1 MTTTAQFPEARQTMP
16 GAGAILRQFWATSKG
31 MTIFLIVSCFFLV
44 LALAGVIVDPRE
56 VLGQPVWMKSL
67 KFAIS
72 FVFYAPTVLWMF
84 SYVKIRPRLMRFVLD
99 ACAAA
104 LSIEIV
110 LFIIQA
116 VRGQAMH
123 FNISTPFDTA
133 LWNIMSISIMLFYII
148 NIIGFVVFLRQ
159 KPVADRA
166 FMLSLKLGMGLM
178 LIGFGL
184 GFLMTNPSA
193 DQLKTLEA
201 GGTLAA
207 MGAHTV
213 GAVDGGPG
221 IALMGWSSEHGD
233 LRIAHFIGIHGA
245 QVLALVGW
253 LLYTAKQRFS
263 DKQRLTLIWG
273 AAVAYLGLVASVTVQ
288 ALRGQALFQPD
299 AITLGS
305 WLGLAVVSILFA
317 SVVMKQGSG
326 AGVQGSEIGL

>member
-31 MTIFLIVSCFFLV
+31 MTSFFIISCFFLV

-67 KFAIS
+67 KFAFS
-72 FVFYAPTVLWMF
+72 FVVYAPTVLWMF
-84 SYVKIRPRLMRFVLD
+84 SYVKVRPRLMRFVLD

-116 VRGQAMH
+116 VRGQPMH
-123 FNISTPFDTA
+123 FNIATPIDET
-133 LWNIMSISIMLFYII
+133 LWSIMGTTIAVFYMI

-166 FMLSLKLGMGLM
+166 FILSLKLGMALM

-184 GFLMTNPSA
+184 GFLMTSPSP
-193 DQLKTLEA
+193 DQMNILEA
-201 GGTLAA
+201 GGSVPAI
-207 MGAHTV
+207 GAHTV
-213 GAVDGGPG
+213 GAADGGRG
-221 IALMGWSSEHGD
+221 IAVLGWSTEHGD

-245 QVLALVGW
+245 QVLALIGW

-263 DKQRLTLIWG
+263 AKQRLALIWG
-273 AAVAYLGLVASVTVQ
+273 AAIAYLGLVASVTVQ
-288 ALRGQALFQPD
+288 ALRGQALLQPD
-299 AITLGS
+299 AITLTS
-305 WLGLAVVSILFA
+305 WIGLAVVSILFT
-317 SVVMKQGSG
+317 SIVMKQGSG
-326 AGVQGSEIGL
+326 AGVQGSESF

>member
-1 MTTTAQFPEARQTMP
+1 MTTTAQFPEARQALP

-31 MTIFLIVSCFFLV
+31 MTIFFIASCFFLV

-84 SYVKIRPRLMRFVLD
+84 SYVKIRPRLMRFVMD

-110 LFIIQA
+110 LFVIQA

-123 FNISTPFDTA
+123 FNVSTPFDTA
-133 LWNIMSISIMLFYII
+133 LWSIMSMSIMAFYVI
-148 NIIGFVVFLRQ
+148 NIIGFIIFLRQ
-159 KPVADRA
+159 KPIADRA
-166 FMLSLKLGMGLM
+166 FMLSLRLGMALM

-184 GFLMTNPSA
+184 GFLMTSPTP
-193 DQLKTLEA
+193 DQLNTLEV

-213 GAVDGGPG
+213 GAVDGGAG
-221 IALMGWSSEHGD
+221 IPVLGWSSEHGD

-263 DKQRLTLIWG
+263 DKQRVDLVWG
-273 AAVAYLGLVASVTVQ
+273 TAVAYLGLVASVTVQ
-288 ALRGQALFQPD
+288 ALRGQALLQPD
-299 AITLGS
+299 AITLTS
-305 WLGLAVVSILFA
+305 WIGLAVVSILFT
-317 SVVMKQGSG
+317 SVVMKQESGSRG
-326 AGVQGSEIGL
+326 QGLGSF

>member
-1 MTTTAQFPEARQTMP
+1 
-16 GAGAILRQFWATSKG
+16 
-31 MTIFLIVSCFFLV
+31 MTIFFILSCFFVV

-99 ACAAA
+99 ACAAV
-104 LSIEIV
+104 LTIEIGLLV
-110 LFIIQA
+110 IQA
-116 VRGQAMH
+116 VRGQPVH
-123 FNISTPFDTA
+123 FNVATPIDTA
-133 LWNIMSISIMLFYII
+133 IWSIMGTTIMIFYLI
-148 NIIGFVVFLRQ
+148 NIVGFVVFLRQ

-184 GFLMTNPSA
+184 GFLMTNPTP
-193 DQLKTLEA
+193 DQLDVLKA

-213 GAVDGGPG
+213 GAADGGPG
-221 IALMGWSSEHGD
+221 IALMGWSSDHGD

-263 DKQRLTLIWG
+263 DKQRLALVWG
-273 AAVAYLGLVASVTVQ
+273 AAVGYLGLVASVTVQ

-317 SVVMKQGSG
+317 SVVMNKKNIEQR
-326 AGVQGSEIGL
+326 A

>member
-31 MTIFLIVSCFFLV
+31 MTSFFIISCFFLV

-67 KFAIS
+67 KFAFS
-72 FVFYAPTVLWMF
+72 FVVYAPTVLWMF
-84 SYVKIRPRLMRFVLD
+84 SYVKVRPRLMRFVLD

-116 VRGQAMH
+116 VRGQPMH
-123 FNISTPFDTA
+123 FNIATPIDET
-133 LWNIMSISIMLFYII
+133 LWSIMGTTIAVFYMI

-166 FMLSLKLGMGLM
+166 FILSLKLGMALM

-184 GFLMTNPSA
+184 GFLMTSPSP
-193 DQLKTLEA
+193 DQMNILEA
-201 GGTLAA
+201 GGSVPAI
-207 MGAHTV
+207 GAHTV
-213 GAVDGGPG
+213 GAADGGRG
-221 IALMGWSSEHGD
+221 IAVLGWSTEHGD

-245 QVLALVGW
+245 QVLALIGW

-263 DKQRLTLIWG
+263 DKQRLALIWG

-288 ALRGQALFQPD
+288 ALRGQALLQPD
-299 AITLGS
+299 AITLTS
-305 WLGLAVVSILFA
+305 WIGLAVVSILFT
-317 SVVMKQGSG
+317 SIVMNKKNIEQR
-326 AGVQGSEIGL
+326 A